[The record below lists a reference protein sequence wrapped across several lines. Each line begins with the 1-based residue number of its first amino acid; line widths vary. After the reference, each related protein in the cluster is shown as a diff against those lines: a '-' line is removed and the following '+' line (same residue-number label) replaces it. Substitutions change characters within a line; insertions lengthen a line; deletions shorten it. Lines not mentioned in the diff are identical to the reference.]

1 MSKEELIEEILD
13 IIHSENSGLSTHQR
27 VSEIEKILNQKKM
40 SKEEYKICNSC
51 GGKAK
56 KTYDGWWCGWCHNEM

>member
-1 MSKEELIEEILD
+1 MSKEEF
-13 IIHSENSGLSTHQR
+13 
-27 VSEIEKILNQKKM
+27 
-40 SKEEYKICNSC
+40 KICNSC

>member
-1 MSKEELIEEILD
+1 MNFGTKGCMYNCGDECTGECIKVETKTKMNKKEF
-13 IIHSENSGLSTHQR
+13 
-27 VSEIEKILNQKKM
+27 
-40 SKEEYKICNSC
+40 KICNSC